1 MIWLMEKLLRKIL
14 TDIYTSLLAEKAKD
28 FIGIIPEITL
38 FEFLDAVRNAEYGGQ
53 EEFQEIRSRLP
64 EEIIQNDLI
73 TGVLGSHEEIAEVI
87 SEEETSE
94 EQSE

>member
-1 MIWLMEKLLRKIL
+1 MEKLLRKIL